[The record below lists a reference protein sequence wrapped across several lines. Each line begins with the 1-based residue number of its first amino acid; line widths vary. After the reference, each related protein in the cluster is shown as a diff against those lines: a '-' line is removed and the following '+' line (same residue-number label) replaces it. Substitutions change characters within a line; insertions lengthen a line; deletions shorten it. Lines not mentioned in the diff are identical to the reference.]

1 MTGTGVAPFSR
12 ESRPPPLPRLTFEDF
27 FLRETLLLAG
37 LLALGT
43 TSAKLPS
50 LYATRGT
57 KAMLGSLCVG
67 SKLRRGR
74 LDYDVTPGPNRDVAL
89 T

>member
-1 MTGTGVAPFSR
+1 MTGTGVASFSR

-27 FLRETLLLAG
+27 FFRGPLL
-37 LLALGT
+37 LGT
-43 TSAKLPS
+43 TSARLPS

-57 KAMLGSLCVG
+57 KAMLCVG
-67 SKLRRGR
+67 NKLRRGR
-74 LDYDVTPGPNRDVAL
+74 LDCDVTPGPNRDVAL